1 MYFDCILFYFCQTA
15 DIEQPNFY
23 RMLITTTAT
32 KFLKRKST
40 INLNG
45 QIIDLSK
52 PVVMGIINVTPD
64 SFFDGGKYKT
74 EKKVLKRAEE
84 ILEQGGTIID
94 IGAISTKPG
103 SEGISTKDEIERLL
117 PAVKAVKKEFPNAF
131 VSIDTYRSWVALKVI
146 EDCGPCIVND
156 VTGGNFDENMF
167 DTVGKLGVPYILMHM
182 LGNPLKM
189 QDKPEYG
196 DIIRDISMFFTDCVK
211 RLTKAGVKDVII
223 DPGFGFGKTLEH
235 NYELLNRLDSFKVFQ
250 LPLLVGVSR
259 KSMIFKL
266 LGTKPEEALNGTSVM
281 NTLALMGG
289 ADILRVHDVRE
300 AVEAIRIMDMIRS
313 TSEK

>member
-1 MYFDCILFYFCQTA
+1 
-15 DIEQPNFY
+15 
-23 RMLITTTAT
+23 MLITTTAT
-32 KFLKRKST
+32 KFLKRKNT

-45 QIIDLSK
+45 RLIDLAR
-52 PVVMGIINVTPD
+52 PVVMGILNVTPD

-74 EKKVLKRAEE
+74 EKKVISRAEE

-94 IGAISTKPG
+94 IGAVSTQPG
-103 SEGISTKDEIERLL
+103 SEGISTKDEIDRLL
-117 PAVKAVKKEFPNAF
+117 PAVKAVRKNFPQAF

-146 EDCGPCIVND
+146 EECGPCIVND
-156 VTGGNFDENMF
+156 ISGGDFDVHMF

-182 LGNPLKM
+182 QGTPLKM
-189 QDKPEYG
+189 QEDPVYE
-196 DIIRDISMFFTDCVK
+196 DIIRDISMFFTNRVK
-211 RLTKAGVKDVII
+211 KLNRAGVKDVII

-250 LPLLVGVSR
+250 LPLLIGVSR
-259 KSMIFKL
+259 KSMIYKL
-266 LGTKPEEALNGTSVM
+266 LGATPEEALNGTSVA

-300 AVEAIRIMDMIRS
+300 AVETVQILNMMRS
-313 TSEK
+313 TTE

>member
-1 MYFDCILFYFCQTA
+1 
-15 DIEQPNFY
+15 
-23 RMLITTTAT
+23 MLITSTAT
-32 KFLKRKST
+32 KFLKRKNT

-45 QIIDLSK
+45 RLLDLAK
-52 PVVMGIINVTPD
+52 PVVMGILNVTPD

-94 IGAISTKPG
+94 IGALSTQPG
-103 SEGISTKDEIERLL
+103 AEAISTKDEIDRLL
-117 PAVKAVKKEFPNAF
+117 PAVKSVKKAFPNAF

-146 EDCGPCIVND
+146 EDCGPCMVND
-156 VTGGNFDENMF
+156 VSGGNFDVHMY
-167 DTVGKLGVPYILMHM
+167 DTVGKLGVPYVLMHM
-182 LGNPLKM
+182 QGTPLKM
-189 QDKPEYG
+189 QENPEYE

-211 RLTKAGVKDVII
+211 KLTKAGVKDVII

-259 KSMIFKL
+259 KSMISKL
-266 LGTKPEEALNGTSVM
+266 LGSNTEEALNGTSVV

-300 AVEAIRIMDMIRS
+300 AVEAVRIMNMVRS
-313 TSEK
+313 TTE

>member
-1 MYFDCILFYFCQTA
+1 
-15 DIEQPNFY
+15 
-23 RMLITTTAT
+23 MLITTTAA

-45 QIIDLSK
+45 HLIDLTK
-52 PVVMGIINVTPD
+52 PVVMGILNVTPD

-74 EKKVLKRAEE
+74 EKRVVKRAEE

-94 IGAISTKPG
+94 IGAISTQPG
-103 SEGISTKDEIERLL
+103 AEAISTKDEIDRLL
-117 PAVKAVKKEFPNAF
+117 PAVKAVKKAFPEAF
-131 VSIDTYRSWVALKVI
+131 ISIDTYRSWVALKVI

-156 VTGGNFDENMF
+156 VSGGNFDTHMF
-167 DTVGKLGVPYILMHM
+167 DTIGKLGVPYILMHM
-182 LGNPLKM
+182 LGTPLKM
-189 QDKPEYG
+189 QENPVYE
-196 DIIRDISMFFTDCVK
+196 DIIRDISMFFTDAVK
-211 RLTKAGVKDVII
+211 KLIKAGVKDVII

-250 LPLLVGVSR
+250 LPVLVGVSR
-259 KSMIFKL
+259 KSMIYKL
-266 LGTKPEEALNGTSVM
+266 LGTKPDDALNGTSVV

-300 AVEAIRIMDMIRS
+300 AVEAVRILNRIRS
-313 TSEK
+313 TSE

>member
-1 MYFDCILFYFCQTA
+1 
-15 DIEQPNFY
+15 
-23 RMLITTTAT
+23 MLITSTAT
-32 KFLKRKST
+32 KFLKRKNT

-45 QIIDLSK
+45 RLLDLTK
-52 PVVMGIINVTPD
+52 PVVMGILNVTPD

-94 IGAISTKPG
+94 IGALSTQPG
-103 SEGISTKDEIERLL
+103 SEAISTKDEIDRLL
-117 PAVKAVKKEFPNAF
+117 PAVKAVKKAFPNAF

-146 EDCGPCIVND
+146 EDCGPCMVND
-156 VTGGNFDENMF
+156 VSGGNFDVHMY
-167 DTVGKLGVPYILMHM
+167 DTVGKLGVPYVLMHM
-182 LGNPLKM
+182 QGTPLKM
-189 QDKPEYG
+189 QENPEYE

-211 RLTKAGVKDVII
+211 KLTKAGVKDVII

-259 KSMIFKL
+259 KSMISKL
-266 LGTKPEEALNGTSVM
+266 LGSNTDEALNGTSVV

-300 AVEAIRIMDMIRS
+300 AVEAVRIMNMVRS
-313 TSEK
+313 TTE

>member
-1 MYFDCILFYFCQTA
+1 
-15 DIEQPNFY
+15 
-23 RMLITTTAT
+23 MLITTTAT
-32 KFLKRKST
+32 KFLKRKNT

-45 QIIDLSK
+45 KIIDLSN

-64 SFFDGGKYKT
+64 SFFDGGRYT
-74 EKKVLKRAEE
+74 TDKKVVKRAEE
-84 ILEQGGTIID
+84 ILEQGGNVID
-94 IGAISTKPG
+94 IGAITTQPG
-103 SEGISTKDEIERLL
+103 SEGISTKDEISRLL
-117 PAVKAVKKEFPNAF
+117 PAVKAVKKAFPDAF

-156 VTGGNFDENMF
+156 ITGGNFDANMY
-167 DTVGKLGVPYILMHM
+167 DTIGKLGVPYILMHM
-182 LGNPLKM
+182 QGNPLQM
-189 QDKPEYG
+189 QEKPEYE

-211 RLTKAGVKDVII
+211 KLTKAGVKDVII
-223 DPGFGFGKTLEH
+223 DPGFGFGKNLGH

-259 KSMIFKL
+259 KSMIYKL
-266 LGTKPEEALNGTSVM
+266 LGTKPEEALNGTSVV

-300 AVEAIRIMDMIRS
+300 AVEAVQILNTIRS
-313 TSEK
+313 TSIS